1 MSKEN
6 SPPPAPPS
14 PSTHHRRASFSP
26 GQTFSELFGRSPG
39 NTGASS
45 ETTAF
50 PGHIA
55 TAAANAQAQQRR
67 RMSISTLGLS
77 GSPTQTSPFSGGR
90 TRGESYSSSGSGS
103 PSIDE
108 SAVEEGDATPM
119 STPTTPFA
127 RRMSF
132 GAKALRDVRSG
143 NGNTPGRSSVI
154 PASSPTAKGRG
165 LSSSQRSTKD
175 PLRSTSNSFPRPS
188 GEGFSWS
195 ESLRSR
201 AERTSSISASPITVH
216 TDPAQHQ
223 RATSVAVVEAP
234 VKEMPKTPKA
244 PDPFQE
250 RILKGDFYMD

>member
-1 MSKEN
+1 MSKEH

-14 PSTHHRRASFSP
+14 PSMHRRRASFSP
-26 GQTFSELFGRSPG
+26 GQPFSELFSRSPG

-45 ETTAF
+45 GTTAF
-50 PGHIA
+50 PGQIA
-55 TAAANAQAQQRR
+55 TAAANAQVQQRR

-77 GSPTQTSPFSGGR
+77 GSPTQTSPFLGSR
-90 TRGESYSSSGSGS
+90 THGESYSSSGSGS
-103 PSIDE
+103 PAIDE

-132 GAKALRDVRSG
+132 GARALRDVRSG
-143 NGNTPGRSSVI
+143 NGNTPGRASVI
-154 PASSPTAKGRG
+154 SASSPTTKGRG

-175 PLRSTSNSFPRPS
+175 PFRSTSNSLPRRS
-188 GEGFSWS
+188 GEGFNWS

-201 AERTSSISASPITVH
+201 AERTSSISASPTTVH
-216 TDPAQHQ
+216 TAPPQHQ
-223 RATSVAVVEAP
+223 RATSVAVMEPP